1 MRARESQARLRPAVF
16 LAGLAAV
23 MSVLTAEG
31 VSAHHVLGRPAYS
44 LNEDSNTPPSMQI
57 EARIGSYFISMM
69 AYPAFIQ
76 PGEPGRIHL
85 YATHDTTGKPY
96 TGNVTFSVRDDVLF
110 GTGQSEALGIQPPN
124 DAIYRQG
131 VVFKEKGEYIVSAF
145 FEAGGEPYTIDFPMT
160 VGDPLP
166 VRSLV
171 MGGVVLAAALG
182 LAFAARVLRGRRRRR
197 VA

>member
-1 MRARESQARLRPAVF
+1 MNAPDTW
-16 LAGLAAV
+16 AGLCR
-23 MSVLTAEG
+23 SVLLASLATTVFIVPTEG
-31 VSAHHVLGRPAYS
+31 VRAHHVLGRPAYS

-69 AYPAFIQ
+69 AYPAFVR

-85 YATHDTTGKPY
+85 YATHEKTGQPY
-96 TGNVTFSVRDDVLF
+96 TGKVTFSVRDDVLF
-110 GTGQSEALGIQPPN
+110 GTAENENLGIQPPD
-124 DAIYRQG
+124 DAVYRQG
-131 VVFKEKGEYIVSAF
+131 IVFKEKGEYIVSAF

-166 VRSLV
+166 VRSLFI
-171 MGGVVLAAALG
+171 GGLVLATALF
-182 LAFAARVLRGRRRRR
+182 LAFAARVLRGRKRRR